1 MTTTTPMRATAAP
14 EDTLYELLF
23 DSAHDMPSELEV
35 YGAYERRIALL
46 EKVITRARD
55 EQAIT
60 VAWWW
65 FGGLTYPQIAEAI
78 GRVSASRIQQLV
90 ARGRKLAGLPDKRPT
105 A

>member
-1 MTTTTPMRATAAP
+1 MTTTPVRATAAP

-23 DSAHDMPSELEV
+23 DSAHDLPSELEV
-35 YGAYERRIALL
+35 YLAVDARIALL

-65 FGGLTYPQIAEAI
+65 YAGATYTRLAAFI
-78 GRVSASRIQQLV
+78 GRVSPSRIQQLV
-90 ARGRKLAGLPDKRPT
+90 ERGRKLAGLPSKRP
-105 A
+105 